1 MSQIEEN
8 LNLAQSVHQ
17 PDHVGNLT
25 ADVQCS
31 GEPQHASAE
40 NWENIVRNSPDF
52 VALVDRDLTI
62 TYLNQSISNLNPQ
75 DMFGTNLLDY
85 ILPEFHDLVR
95 ERNDAVFATGE
106 TTRFEITGMG
116 PDGTTAWYSSRLG
129 PIMVDGQIVSV
140 VHTSRDITKRKL
152 AEEALRE
159 SEAKLRALLDAMP
172 DTILRFHSDG
182 TCLESRPAKGDD
194 RAELFWNVVGKS
206 IADILPDDV
215 VEQGLVCFNQA
226 IVEEAPQRFEY
237 KVAFPGALRRDFEAS
252 FVSSGADEVLVIVHD
267 ITQRRQAERAALATE
282 RQFRQLVER
291 APVCILQI
299 DLAAP
304 VPLIRTANRRTELV
318 YGLPAESLKSCPLS
332 QLFANEAVADLAK
345 LMERVS
351 QGQTITMESRHQRSD
366 NTVFPVR
373 MSAAPAAESEA
384 RRMIFTVEDI
394 TVEKQH
400 RSEIEAIEQ
409 ERRRI
414 AHEIHDG
421 LAQDLSALRLR
432 SSLWHDLLDTDPG
445 RMHAELDELSA
456 MLKACIGEV
465 RHSIFALRPVVLDE
479 LGFLPAIHQLLTSF
493 ANLYAL
499 KPQFEIRGPIERLRP
514 SYELPLFR
522 VLQESLN
529 NVGQHADA
537 KSVSV
542 MLDLQ
547 ATDVVAVTI
556 YDDGVGFRQTADA
569 QPVMND
575 HFGLQH
581 MRERME
587 SMGGSF
593 VIESEI
599 GVGTRVQ
606 ATLPLVDD

>member
-1 MSQIEEN
+1 MAEVQRSEET
-8 LNLAQSVHQ
+8 LYAPV
-17 PDHVGNLT
+17 
-25 ADVQCS
+25 
-31 GEPQHASAE
+31 E
-40 NWENIVRNSPDF
+40 NWEDIVRNSPDF
-52 VALVDRDLTI
+52 IALVDRDLTI
-62 TYLNQSISNLNPQ
+62 TYLNQSVSNLNPQ
-75 DMFGTNLLDY
+75 DMFGTSLLDY
-85 ILPEFHDLVR
+85 IQPEFHELVR

-106 TTRFEITGMG
+106 TTRFEITGTG

-129 PIMVDGQIVSV
+129 PFKIDGQIVSV

-172 DTILRFHSDG
+172 DTILRFHRDG

-194 RAELFWNVVGKS
+194 RADLLWNVVGKC

-215 VEQGLVCFNQA
+215 ADQGLACFNQA
-226 IVEEAPQRFEY
+226 LVEEAPQRFEY
-237 KVAFPGALRRDFEAS
+237 KVAPLGGRRRDYEAS

-267 ITQRRQAERAALATE
+267 ITQRRQAERAVLATE

-299 DLAAP
+299 DLTAP
-304 VPLIRTANRRTELV
+304 TPLIQTANRRAELV
-318 YGLPAESLKSCPLS
+318 YGMPAESLISCPLS
-332 QLFANEAVADLAK
+332 QLFANEAVADLAR
-345 LMERVS
+345 LMERVA
-351 QGQTITMESRHQRSD
+351 QGQTITVESRHQRSD
-366 NTVFPVR
+366 GTLFPVR
-373 MSAAPAAESEA
+373 MSAAPEVESGA

-394 TVEKQH
+394 TVENER

-432 SSLWHDLLDTDPG
+432 SSLWHDLLDTDPDK
-445 RMHAELDELSA
+445 MHAELDELSA
-456 MLKACIGEV
+456 TLKACIGEV

-493 ANLYAL
+493 ANLYVL
-499 KPQFEIRGPIERLRP
+499 NPQFEIRGPIARLRP

-522 VLQESLN
+522 VVQESLN

-547 ATDVVAVTI
+547 PTDVVTVTI
-556 YDDGVGFRQTADA
+556 EDDGVGFRQRSKH
-569 QPVMND
+569 QPSMND

-593 VIESEI
+593 LIESEI
-599 GVGTRVQ
+599 GAGTRVQ
-606 ATLPLVDD
+606 ATLPLVND